1 MKDVKDGGNAA
12 KTNDADKGNGQE
24 PKTKKPRTATKP
36 KAETA
41 TAKKDVAKPFERKVA
56 KGYKSP
62 IEEHWDTLVD
72 SESKNYAFLEVEQ
85 RAFSPV
91 TGQKTSR
98 PSVVSYNRPDFV
110 TFTGHGIQK
119 ADKGQEQAVSMK
131 QANGF
136 SINAVLYIPPSF
148 NIDVDVDEWPSKE

>member
-1 MKDVKDGGNAA
+1 MSDIKDGGANAA
-12 KTNDADKGNGQE
+12 NENKAKE
-24 PKTKKPRTATKP
+24 PKAKKPRAATAP
-36 KAETA
+36 KAAKAA
-41 TAKKDVAKPFERKVA
+41 TRTFERKIA

-98 PSVVSYNRPDFV
+98 PSVVSYNRADFV

-119 ADKGQEQAVSMK
+119 AEKGQEQAVSMK

-136 SINAVLYIPPSF
+136 SINAVLYIPANF
-148 NIDVDVDEWPSKE
+148 NMDVEVDEWPSKE